1 MLKKRKRSKEKYE
14 EAKVLTELA
23 EKSWDE
29 LKGFDANN
37 KRRTKRQEALVD
49 GLKETIKGLK
59 DARRDLIPKFGID
72 ILGYAFADKT
82 SQLIKAAGDEGYPST
97 YHKKIIN
104 DSLADEECKLC
115 ERSFK
120 NDKKIKFT

>member
-1 MLKKRKRSKEKYE
+1 M
-14 EAKVLTELA
+14 
-23 EKSWDE
+23 
-29 LKGFDANN
+29 
-37 KRRTKRQEALVD
+37 VD

-115 ERSFK
+115 EKVLKMIK
-120 NDKKIKFT
+120 NKRFT